1 MMKYLLAG
9 LMITQWVV
17 AKEPSDYL
25 KQAKQVSQHVWIG
38 PQPQPADYAKF
49 AGDDIVVV
57 INTRTE
63 EEMQDLDFDTAALAD
78 KHGMHHNLI
87 EVGAGHPYTPAKLAE
102 FAALMK
108 QHEGQKMVLHC
119 RSGHRASQL
128 YAAWLVKHQ
137 NKTPAEALQAIQSDE
152 QELSDAMKALLG
164 Q

>member
-9 LMITQWVV
+9 LMFTQWVV
-17 AKEPSDYL
+17 AQESSDYL
-25 KQAKQVSQHVWIG
+25 KQAKQVDQHVWIG
-38 PQPQPADYAKF
+38 PQPQPADYAEF
-49 AGDDIVVV
+49 AGDDIVTV

-63 EEMQDLDFDTAALAD
+63 EEMQDLDFDANALAD
-78 KHGMHHNLI
+78 KHGLHHNLI

-102 FAALMK
+102 FDALMK

-128 YAAWLVKHQ
+128 YAAWLVKYQ
-137 NKTPAEALQAIQSDE
+137 DNTPAEALQAIQSDE